1 MFEVISMSGAVR
13 AIVITIT
20 SCDSQRHTAVYKE
33 NWQVEVLLL
42 LFHILLKL
50 RFPVV
55 DAPTE
60 EQGKLKR
67 LHGPKNHH
75 RDSVPGPFIP

>member
-1 MFEVISMSGAVR
+1 MSGAVR
-13 AIVITIT
+13 AIVVTIT
-20 SCDSQRHTAVYKE
+20 SCDSQCHRAIYVE
-33 NWQVEVLLL
+33 NWQVEVLL

-67 LHGPKNHH
+67 LHGPKNPH